1 MGEAFSDTILLLFR
15 PPPSSSIP
23 IQIHS
28 VLISSLDHYFQSL
41 QSNFNHKIRILKDLS
56 ELPSAV
62 MPRSK
67 READAPKP
75 DKAKWTDLKIRFVLN
90 EFLSEKEEGNML
102 GNTWKHVAY
111 VNVTSRYN
119 LAYPKEPLELDQIK
133 NQYSTQKGTY
143 MSMRRVKDLS
153 GIGWVG
159 GRIDMPDEWWDDI
172 GKEMD
177 ALLHSTNPTGALRTG
192 TSSGV
197 RVMGKNPEGDG
208 MRIGLDDD
216 QDQCANGSTQEGQS
230 LDEDHHLEQDD
241 DDDDEVQIL
250 GVSDESVN
258 MTVNPIPASS
268 NPSVSPISTTNR
280 ILKSTATL
288 NLRGIK
294 SKLTDDLLGIDDI
307 KKEVDEPGSKPSID
321 MKKIKGKQPA
331 REVKPGTLANAIA
344 SASKDSLA
352 KANAA
357 LERDKQKDAR
367 SAELAESI
375 KEAARIKA
383 ERLPHLQRALDIFN
397 LDSQNRIPDIND
409 RVIAINII
417 SDESKSAVFAG
428 LDDTMRWAWLAAE
441 VVSKK
446 GNQNIQ

>member
-28 VLISSLDHYFQSL
+28 VSISSLDHYFQSL
-41 QSNFNHKIRILKDLS
+41 QSNFNHKIQFLKDLS

-75 DKAKWTDLKIRFVLN
+75 DKAKWTDSKIRFVLN

-172 GKEMD
+172 GKKNKDAVRFRKKPYSFFEEMD

-216 QDQCANGSTQEGQS
+216 QDQCADGSTQEGQS

-280 ILKSTATL
+280 LLKSTATL

-294 SKLTDDLLGIDDI
+294 SKSTDDLLGIDDI

-375 KEAARIKA
+375 KEAA
-383 ERLPHLQRALDIFN
+383 L
-397 LDSQNRIPDIND
+397 
-409 RVIAINII
+409 IAINII